1 MLKKKAWKM
10 ELRRIGEVIGELR
23 RDRKLT
29 QAQLAE
35 AAGIAK
41 STLAN
46 IELGR
51 LNFEIT
57 SFLNVLEALD
67 EPMVYVLYRAVV
79 EPKLELVK
87 EKDGDKLTK
96 DLVKIFI
103 RDIFRHVR

>member
-1 MLKKKAWKM
+1 MAKKKSWEM

-35 AAGIAK
+35 TAGISK

-79 EPKLELVK
+79 EPKLEVV
-87 EKDGDKLTK
+87 KDGDKLTN
-96 DLVKIFI
+96 DLVRTFI
-103 RDIFRHVR
+103 RDIFRQVR

>member
-1 MLKKKAWKM
+1 MAKKKSWEM
-10 ELRRIGEVIGELR
+10 ELRRIGEVVGELR

-79 EPKLELVK
+79 EPKLDGV
-87 EKDGDKLTK
+87 KDGDKLTN
-96 DLVKIFI
+96 DLVRTFI
-103 RDIFRHVR
+103 RDIFRQVR